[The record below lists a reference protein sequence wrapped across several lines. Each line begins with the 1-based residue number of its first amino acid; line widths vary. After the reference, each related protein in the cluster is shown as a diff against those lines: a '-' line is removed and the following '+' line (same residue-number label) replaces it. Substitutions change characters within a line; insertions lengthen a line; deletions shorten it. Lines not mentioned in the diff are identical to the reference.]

1 MALIKLS
8 NNGFTM
14 IPEGTT
20 IFKITNVIY
29 DEDFGK
35 MVVDML
41 TQKGQKHSERFTLLT
56 KNGEVNEGA
65 LRAFSYF
72 AKTAL
77 NNYSVE
83 EIDESDL
90 VGCYVQADVKHEPY
104 EKRDGSMGK
113 AVRLSNYTVSA
124 GFQHSEAV
132 VYDNVDDFLN
142 D

>member
-8 NNGFTM
+8 NNGFQM
-14 IPEGTT
+14 IQEGTH

-35 MVVDML
+35 MVIDMT
-41 TQKGQKHSERFTLLT
+41 TQKGQKHTERFTLLT

-90 VGCYVQADVKHEPY
+90 VGCYIQADVTHEEY
-104 EKRDGSMGK
+104 EKRDGSIGK
-113 AVRLSNYTVSA
+113 AARLNDYTVSS
-124 GFQHSEAV
+124 GFKGTETAV
-132 VYDNVDDFLN
+132 ADDMDDFLN